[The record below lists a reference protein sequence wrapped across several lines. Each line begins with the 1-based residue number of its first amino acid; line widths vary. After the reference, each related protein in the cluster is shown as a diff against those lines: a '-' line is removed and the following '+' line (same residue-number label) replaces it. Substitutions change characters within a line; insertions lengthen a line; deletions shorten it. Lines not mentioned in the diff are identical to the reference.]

1 MPMPAAATGA
11 RDWLDGEGE
20 GVEVGVV
27 VVVVVGEVADEEV
40 EEDGTAERG

>member
-1 MPMPAAATGA
+1 MPAAATGV

-27 VVVVVGEVADEEV
+27 VVVGEVADEDV